1 MKAVM
6 YGAGNIGRGFI
17 AQRFYLSGYHTTFI
31 DVNPAAVDAINEAG
45 KYPIYVTRGTEYVPE
60 WVENV
65 DAVNGRDEAAVIDT
79 IAGADIMA
87 TALGAPILPYV
98 APLIAKAV
106 LARRERSG
114 KALNILICENLIGSD
129 KFLHDLVAPHI
140 PEESMTWFEENV
152 GFVSVVVG
160 RTVPPT
166 PAEFSAKHPAAVCA
180 DVYSE
185 LPANPVGF
193 RPVGCEL
200 PPVKGLVTFT
210 PFEYYIERKLLIHN
224 MGHAMTAYL
233 SVLKNYSYVHEGTD
247 DAEIKYFVMRA
258 LIEAARG
265 LAKRHGAPCDECVRF
280 AEELVPRFENRLLM
294 DALDRVGRD
303 PKRKVGVGDR
313 LGGAFKMVKD
323 SGATPAY
330 IGIGIA
336 AAYLYRN
343 EADPTSVELTDYVK
357 ENGLAAA
364 LAKYSDIHD
373 EKDAAMVET
382 FYKMLERRA
391 PFAEFLPV
399 LADFLSTPEH

>member
-1 MKAVM
+1 MKAIM

-17 AQRFYLSGYHTTFI
+17 AERFYLSGYETVFI
-31 DVNPAAVDAINEAG
+31 DVNTQMVDAINEARE
-45 KYPIYVTRGTEYVPE
+45 YPIYVTMGSEYVPT
-60 WVENV
+60 WIKNV
-65 DAVNGRDEAAVIDT
+65 RAVNGRDEQAA
-79 IAGADIMA
+79 IAEIATADIMA
-87 TALGAPILPYV
+87 TALGANILPYV
-98 APLIAKAV
+98 APLMAKAV
-106 LARRERSG
+106 TARKKESG
-114 KALNILICENLIGSD
+114 APLNILICENLIGSD
-129 KFLHDLVAPHI
+129 KYLHDLVAPHI
-140 PEESMTWFEENV
+140 ADEDKEWFENNV

-166 PAEFSAKHPAAVCA
+166 PEEFSAKYPAAVCA

-233 SVLKNYSYVHEGTD
+233 AVLKNYSYVHDGTD

-303 PKRKVGVGDR
+303 PKRKVAASDR
-313 LGGAFKMVKD
+313 LGGAFKMVKET
-323 SGATPAY
+323 GAIPAY

-343 EADPTSVELTDYVK
+343 EADATSVELTDYVK
-357 ENGLAAA
+357 ANGLAAA
-364 LAKYSDIHD
+364 LAKYSDITD
-373 EKDAAMVET
+373 AKDAEMIEV

-399 LADFLSTPEH
+399 LADILRTEH